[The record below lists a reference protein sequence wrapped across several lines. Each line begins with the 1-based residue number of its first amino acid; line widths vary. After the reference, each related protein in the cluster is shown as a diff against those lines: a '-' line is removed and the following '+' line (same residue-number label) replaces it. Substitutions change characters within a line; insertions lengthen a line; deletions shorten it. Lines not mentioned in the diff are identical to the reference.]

1 MLSYFVATVLKENNQ
16 GLKSTPTSE
25 QVVLM
30 GLLKPDFQKQAA
42 LKMQGEHFVQKGP
55 AQCRD

>member
-1 MLSYFVATVLKENNQ
+1 LKDNER
-16 GLKSTPTSE
+16 LKSTPTSE

-30 GLLKPDFQKQAA
+30 DLLKPDFQKQAA
-42 LKMQGEHFVQKGP
+42 LKMQGEHFVQKEP